1 MLVSYKKEVLTMN
14 IKKPVLKFND
24 DNLDLNFECDIT
36 NENPSLGAMDQQI
49 NDMKR
54 DIEEYD
60 KDIYRLTNHATI
72 LDYSLSVASGALAGF
87 LDVIFTKNLDLSNP
101 NSLVSGFASE
111 LTGNHISS
119 TEEAINVL
127 NNSLNGSLP
136 INNLELASC
145 ASLFGLIFSII
156 GALTGSKI
164 LFTKKGEVK
173 EEQVKP
179 IVGASLFSGI
189 FYGTVAWLCHLISSK
204 TPLSSNIPSGL
215 KTLVFDASS
224 SGLRLNGQDLY
235 QAINNNID
243 SSSLNAI
250 STGLNTLK
258 LLGSQ
263 ALVVGINEAV
273 VRAIFFVHAFFKE
286 IKQKNI
292 KSIKEIGKVDFK
304 KTIPF
309 NNRTVA
315 RMISVSLATMM
326 AIDICDASI
335 EAAMKSEGNK
345 TLFASNLAIR
355 INFVGVG
362 RIILA
367 LTTDLYMAKSLNKK
381 RNERILLVSDYTTLL
396 GRKIYCIQ
404 DDVWKECH
412 KASEVI
418 ESVKQ
423 VMNDTILM
431 ASSELDK
438 TKESLLNIEKT
449 ADDAF
454 KNNENLKNDIK
465 DILNWE

>member
-1 MLVSYKKEVLTMN
+1 MN
-14 IKKPVLKFND
+14 IKKPVLKYND
-24 DNLDLNFECDIT
+24 DDLDLNFECDIT
-36 NENPSLGAMDQQI
+36 NENPSFSAMDQQI

-60 KDIYRLTNHATI
+60 KDIYRLTSHATL
-72 LDYSLSVASGALAGF
+72 LDYSLSVASGILAGF
-87 LDVIFTKNLDLSNP
+87 LDIIFTKNLDLSSP
-101 NSLVSGFASE
+101 SSLINGVATEFSGE
-111 LTGNHISS
+111 PISS
-119 TEEAINVL
+119 TKEAINVL
-127 NNSLNGSLP
+127 NNGLNASSS
-136 INNLELASC
+136 INNLYLASQ
-145 ASLFGLIFSII
+145 ASLIGLVFSII

-164 LFTKKGEVK
+164 LYTKNDEVK
-173 EEQVKP
+173 VEHVKP
-179 IVGASLFSGI
+179 VIDASLFSGV
-189 FYGTVAWLCHLISSK
+189 FYGTIAWICHLISSK
-204 TPLSSNIPSGL
+204 TSLESNIPAGL
-215 KTLVFDASS
+215 KNLVFDATN
-224 SGLRLNGQDLY
+224 SGLKVKGNDLY

-273 VRAIFFVHAFFKE
+273 VRAVFFIREFFKE
-286 IKQKNI
+286 VKQKNI
-292 KSIKEIGKVDFK
+292 KSVKELGKVDFK
-304 KTIPF
+304 KTVPF
-309 NNRTVA
+309 NSRTVA

-335 EAAMKSEGNK
+335 EAAIKSDGNK
-345 TLFASNLAIR
+345 ALFASNLAIR
-355 INFVGVG
+355 INFIGVG

-367 LTTDLYMAKSLNKK
+367 VSTELYMAKSLKKK
-381 RNERILLVSDYTTLL
+381 RNERISLVSDYVTLL

-423 VMNDTILM
+423 VAADTILM

-438 TKESLLNIEKT
+438 TKESLENIEKT
-449 ADDAF
+449 VDDAF
-454 KNNENLKNDIK
+454 KKNENLKKDIK
-465 DILNWE
+465 DILDWE

>member
-1 MLVSYKKEVLTMN
+1 MN

-36 NENPSLGAMDQQI
+36 NENSSLGAMDQQI

-60 KDIYRLTNHATI
+60 KDINRLTNHATL

-87 LDVIFTKNLDLSNP
+87 LDIIFTKNLDLSNP
-101 NSLVSGFASE
+101 NSLVSGIASE
-111 LTGNHISS
+111 ISGES
-119 TEEAINVL
+119 VSSKEAINVL

-136 INNLELASC
+136 INNLELASQ
-145 ASLFGLIFSII
+145 ASLMGLVFSII

-164 LFTKKGEVK
+164 LYTKKDEVK
-173 EEQVKP
+173 VEYAKP
-179 IVGASLFSGI
+179 IVGASLFSGV
-189 FYGTVAWLCHLISSK
+189 FYGTIAWICHLISN
-204 TPLSSNIPSGL
+204 SSSLAPNIPSGL
-215 KTLVFDASS
+215 KNLVFDAKN
-224 SGLRLNGQDLY
+224 SGLKVKGEDLY
-235 QAINNNID
+235 QAINNKID

-250 STGLNTLK
+250 SNGLNALK
-258 LLGSQ
+258 LLGTQ

-273 VRAIFFVHAFFKE
+273 VRAVFFVHGFFKE
-286 IKQKNI
+286 VRQKNI

-315 RMISVSLATMM
+315 RMITVSLATMM

-335 EAAMKSEGNK
+335 ASAMKSEGNK

-367 LTTDLYMAKSLNKK
+367 LTTDLYMAKSLKKK
-381 RNERILLVSDYTTLL
+381 RNERISLVSDYITLL

-412 KASEVI
+412 KAAEVI
-418 ESVKQ
+418 ESVKK
-423 VMNDTILM
+423 VMTDTILM

-438 TKESLLNIEKT
+438 TKESLKNIET
-449 ADDAF
+449 SVDDAF
-454 KNNENLKNDIK
+454 KKNENLKKDIK

>member
-1 MLVSYKKEVLTMN
+1 MN
-14 IKKPVLKFND
+14 IKKPVLKYND
-24 DNLDLNFECDIT
+24 DDLDLNFECDIT
-36 NENPSLGAMDQQI
+36 NENPSFSAMDQQL

-60 KDIYRLTNHATI
+60 KDIYRLTSHATL
-72 LDYSLSVASGALAGF
+72 LDYSLSVASGTLAGF
-87 LDVIFTKNLDLSNP
+87 LDIIFTKNLDLSSP
-101 NSLVSGFASE
+101 SSLINGVATEFSGE
-111 LTGNHISS
+111 PISS
-119 TEEAINVL
+119 TKEAINVL
-127 NNSLNGSLP
+127 NNGLNASSS
-136 INNLELASC
+136 INNLYLASQ
-145 ASLFGLIFSII
+145 ASLIGLVFSII

-164 LFTKKGEVK
+164 LYTKNDEVK
-173 EEQVKP
+173 VEHVKP
-179 IVGASLFSGI
+179 VIDASLFSGV
-189 FYGTVAWLCHLISSK
+189 FYGTIAWICHLISSK
-204 TPLSSNIPSGL
+204 ASLEYNIPAGL
-215 KTLVFDASS
+215 KNLVFDATN
-224 SGLRLNGQDLY
+224 SGLKVKGNDLY

-273 VRAIFFVHAFFKE
+273 VRAVFFIREFFKE
-286 IKQKNI
+286 VKQKNI
-292 KSIKEIGKVDFK
+292 KSVKELGKVDFK
-304 KTIPF
+304 KTVPF
-309 NNRTVA
+309 NSRTVA

-335 EAAMKSEGNK
+335 EAAIKSDGNK
-345 TLFASNLAIR
+345 ALFASNLAIR
-355 INFVGVG
+355 INFIGVG

-367 LTTDLYMAKSLNKK
+367 VSTELYMAKSLKKK
-381 RNERILLVSDYTTLL
+381 RNERISLVSDYVTLL

-423 VMNDTILM
+423 VAADTILM

-438 TKESLLNIEKT
+438 TKESLENIGKT
-449 ADDAF
+449 VDDAF
-454 KNNENLKNDIK
+454 KKNENLKKDIK
-465 DILNWE
+465 DILDWE

>member
-1 MLVSYKKEVLTMN
+1 MN
-14 IKKPVLKFND
+14 IKKPVLKYND
-24 DNLDLNFECDIT
+24 DLDLNFECDIT
-36 NENPSLGAMDQQI
+36 NENPSFSAMDQQI

-60 KDIYRLTNHATI
+60 KDIYRLTSHATL
-72 LDYSLSVASGALAGF
+72 LDYSLSVASGTLAGF
-87 LDVIFTKNLDLSNP
+87 LDIIFTKNLDLSSP
-101 NSLVSGFASE
+101 SSLINGVATEFSGE
-111 LTGNHISS
+111 PISS
-119 TEEAINVL
+119 TKEAINVL
-127 NNSLNGSLP
+127 NNGLNASSS
-136 INNLELASC
+136 INNLYLASQ
-145 ASLFGLIFSII
+145 ASLIGLVFSII

-164 LFTKKGEVK
+164 LYTKNDEVK
-173 EEQVKP
+173 VEHVKP
-179 IVGASLFSGI
+179 VIDASLFSGV
-189 FYGTVAWLCHLISSK
+189 FYGTIAWICHLIASK
-204 TPLSSNIPSGL
+204 ASLESNIPVGL
-215 KTLVFDASS
+215 KNLVFDATN
-224 SGLRLNGQDLY
+224 SGLKVKGNDLY

-273 VRAIFFVHAFFKE
+273 VRAVFFIREFFKE
-286 IKQKNI
+286 VKQKNI
-292 KSIKEIGKVDFK
+292 KSVKELGKVDFK
-304 KTIPF
+304 KTVPF
-309 NNRTVA
+309 NSRTVA

-335 EAAMKSEGNK
+335 EAAIKSDGNK
-345 TLFASNLAIR
+345 ALFASNLAIR
-355 INFVGVG
+355 INFIGVG

-367 LTTDLYMAKSLNKK
+367 VSTELYMAKSLKKK
-381 RNERILLVSDYTTLL
+381 RNERISLVSDYVTLL

-423 VMNDTILM
+423 VAADTILM

-438 TKESLLNIEKT
+438 TKESLENIGKT
-449 ADDAF
+449 VDDAF
-454 KNNENLKNDIK
+454 KKNENLKKDIK
-465 DILNWE
+465 NILDWE

>member
-1 MLVSYKKEVLTMN
+1 MN
-14 IKKPVLKFND
+14 IKKPVLKYND
-24 DNLDLNFECDIT
+24 DLDLNFECDIT
-36 NENPSLGAMDQQI
+36 NENPSFSAMDQQI

-60 KDIYRLTNHATI
+60 KDIYRLTSHATL
-72 LDYSLSVASGALAGF
+72 LDYSLSVASGTLAGF
-87 LDVIFTKNLDLSNP
+87 LDIIFTKNLDLSSP
-101 NSLVSGFASE
+101 SSLINGVATEFSGE
-111 LTGNHISS
+111 PISS
-119 TEEAINVL
+119 TKEAINVL
-127 NNSLNGSLP
+127 NNGLNASSS
-136 INNLELASC
+136 INNLYLASQ
-145 ASLFGLIFSII
+145 ASLIGLVFSII

-164 LFTKKGEVK
+164 LYTKNDEVK
-173 EEQVKP
+173 VEHVKP
-179 IVGASLFSGI
+179 VIDASLFSGV
-189 FYGTVAWLCHLISSK
+189 FYGTIAWVCHLILSK
-204 TPLSSNIPSGL
+204 ASLESNIPAGL
-215 KTLVFDASS
+215 KNLVFDATN
-224 SGLRLNGQDLY
+224 SGLKVKGNDLY

-273 VRAIFFVHAFFKE
+273 VRAVFFIRDFFKE
-286 IKQKNI
+286 VKQKNI
-292 KSIKEIGKVDFK
+292 KSVKELGKVDFK
-304 KTIPF
+304 KTVPF
-309 NNRTVA
+309 NSRTVA

-335 EAAMKSEGNK
+335 EAAIKSDGNK
-345 TLFASNLAIR
+345 ALFASTLAIR
-355 INFVGVG
+355 INFIGVG

-367 LTTDLYMAKSLNKK
+367 VSTELYMAKSLKKK
-381 RNERILLVSDYTTLL
+381 RNERISLVSDYVTLL

-423 VMNDTILM
+423 VAADTILM

-438 TKESLLNIEKT
+438 TKESLENIEKT
-449 ADDAF
+449 VDDAF
-454 KNNENLKNDIK
+454 KKNENLKKDIK
-465 DILNWE
+465 DILDWE

>member
-1 MLVSYKKEVLTMN
+1 MN

-36 NENPSLGAMDQQI
+36 NENTSFGAMDQQI

-54 DIEEYD
+54 DIEQYD

-72 LDYSLSVASGALAGF
+72 LDYSLSVVSGALAGF
-87 LDVIFTKNLDLSNP
+87 LDIIFTKNLDLSNP

-119 TEEAINVL
+119 TKEAINVL
-127 NNSLNGSLP
+127 NNSLNASSS
-136 INNLELASC
+136 INNLELASQ
-145 ASLFGLIFSII
+145 ASLMGLVFSII

-164 LFTKKGEVK
+164 LYTKNDEVK
-173 EEQVKP
+173 IEYVKP
-179 IVGASLFSGI
+179 FVGASIFSGV
-189 FYGTVAWLCHLISSK
+189 FYGTIAWICHLICSSS
-204 TPLSSNIPSGL
+204 LASNIPFGL
-215 KTLVFDASS
+215 KNLVFDAKN
-224 SGLRLNGQDLY
+224 SGLKVNGEDLY

-273 VRAIFFVHAFFKE
+273 VRAIFFIHEFFKE

-326 AIDICDASI
+326 AIDICDASA
-335 EAAMKSEGNK
+335 EAAMKSEGSK
-345 TLFASNLAIR
+345 SLFASNLAIR

-367 LTTDLYMAKSLNKK
+367 LTTDLYMAKSLKKK
-381 RNERILLVSDYTTLL
+381 RNERISLVSDYITLL

-404 DDVWKECH
+404 DDVWKEYH

-423 VMNDTILM
+423 VMTDTILM

-438 TKESLLNIEKT
+438 TKKSLENIGQT
-449 ADDAF
+449 VDDAF

>member
-1 MLVSYKKEVLTMN
+1 MN
-14 IKKPVLKFND
+14 IKKPVLKYND
-24 DNLDLNFECDIT
+24 DDLDLNFECDIT
-36 NENPSLGAMDQQI
+36 NENPSFSAMDQQI

-60 KDIYRLTNHATI
+60 KDIYRLTSHATL
-72 LDYSLSVASGALAGF
+72 LDYSLSVASGTLAGF
-87 LDVIFTKNLDLSNP
+87 LDIIFTKNLDLSSP
-101 NSLVSGFASE
+101 SSLINGVATEFSGE
-111 LTGNHISS
+111 PISS
-119 TEEAINVL
+119 TKEAINVL
-127 NNSLNGSLP
+127 NNGLNASSS
-136 INNLELASC
+136 INNLYLASQ
-145 ASLFGLIFSII
+145 ASLIGLVFSII

-164 LFTKKGEVK
+164 LYTKNDEVK
-173 EEQVKP
+173 VEHVKP
-179 IVGASLFSGI
+179 VIDASLFSGV
-189 FYGTVAWLCHLISSK
+189 FYGTIAWICHLISSK
-204 TPLSSNIPSGL
+204 ASFESNIPAGL
-215 KTLVFDASS
+215 KNLVFDATN
-224 SGLRLNGQDLY
+224 SGLKVKGNDLY

-273 VRAIFFVHAFFKE
+273 VRAVFFIREFFKE
-286 IKQKNI
+286 VKQKNI
-292 KSIKEIGKVDFK
+292 KSVKELGKVDFK
-304 KTIPF
+304 KTVPF
-309 NNRTVA
+309 NSRTVA

-335 EAAMKSEGNK
+335 EAAIKSDGNK
-345 TLFASNLAIR
+345 ALFASNLAIR
-355 INFVGVG
+355 INFIGVG

-367 LTTDLYMAKSLNKK
+367 VSTELYMAKSLKKK
-381 RNERILLVSDYTTLL
+381 RNERISLVSDYVTLL

-423 VMNDTILM
+423 VAADTILM

-438 TKESLLNIEKT
+438 TKESLENIEKT
-449 ADDAF
+449 VDDAF
-454 KNNENLKNDIK
+454 KKNENLKKDIK
-465 DILNWE
+465 DILDWE

>member
-1 MLVSYKKEVLTMN
+1 MN

-24 DNLDLNFECDIT
+24 DDLDLNFECDIT
-36 NENPSLGAMDQQI
+36 NENSSFSAMDQQI

-60 KDIYRLTNHATI
+60 KDIYRLTSHATL
-72 LDYSLSVASGALAGF
+72 LDYSLSVASGTLAGF
-87 LDVIFTKNLDLSNP
+87 LDIIFTKNLDLSSP
-101 NSLVSGFASE
+101 GSLINGFATE
-111 LTGNHISS
+111 LSGEPISS
-119 TEEAINVL
+119 TKEAINVL
-127 NNSLNGSLP
+127 NNGLNASSS
-136 INNLELASC
+136 INNLCLASQ
-145 ASLFGLIFSII
+145 ASLMGLVFSII

-164 LFTKKGEVK
+164 LYTKNDEVK
-173 EEQVKP
+173 VEHVKP
-179 IVGASLFSGI
+179 VIDASLFSGV
-189 FYGTVAWLCHLISSK
+189 FYGTIAWICHLISSK
-204 TPLSSNIPSGL
+204 ASFESNIPAGL
-215 KTLVFDASS
+215 KNLVFDATN
-224 SGLRLNGQDLY
+224 SGLKVKGNDLY

-250 STGLNTLK
+250 SNGLNTLK

-273 VRAIFFVHAFFKE
+273 VRAVFFVREFFKE
-286 IKQKNI
+286 VKQKNI
-292 KSIKEIGKVDFK
+292 KSFKELGKVDFK
-304 KTIPF
+304 KTVPF

-335 EAAMKSEGNK
+335 EAAIKSDGNK
-345 TLFASNLAIR
+345 ALFASNLAIR

-367 LTTDLYMAKSLNKK
+367 VSTELYMAKSLKKK
-381 RNERILLVSDYTTLL
+381 RSERISLVSDYITLL

-412 KASEVI
+412 KAAEVI
-418 ESVKQ
+418 ESVKK
-423 VMNDTILM
+423 VMTDTILM

-438 TKESLLNIEKT
+438 TKESLENIGT
-449 ADDAF
+449 SADDAF
-454 KNNENLKNDIK
+454 KKNENLKKDIK
-465 DILNWE
+465 DILDWE

>member
-1 MLVSYKKEVLTMN
+1 MN
-14 IKKPVLKFND
+14 IKKPVLKYND
-24 DNLDLNFECDIT
+24 DDLDLNFECDIT
-36 NENPSLGAMDQQI
+36 NENPSFSAMDQQI

-60 KDIYRLTNHATI
+60 KDIYRLTSHATL
-72 LDYSLSVASGALAGF
+72 LDYSLSVASGILAGF
-87 LDVIFTKNLDLSNP
+87 LDIIFTKNLDLSSP
-101 NSLVSGFASE
+101 SSLINGVATEFSGE
-111 LTGNHISS
+111 PISS
-119 TEEAINVL
+119 TKEAINVL
-127 NNSLNGSLP
+127 NNGLNASSS
-136 INNLELASC
+136 INNLYLASQ
-145 ASLFGLIFSII
+145 ASLIGLVFSII

-164 LFTKKGEVK
+164 LYTKNDEVK
-173 EEQVKP
+173 VEHVKP
-179 IVGASLFSGI
+179 VIDASLFSGV
-189 FYGTVAWLCHLISSK
+189 FYGTIAWICHLISSK
-204 TPLSSNIPSGL
+204 ASLEANIPAGL
-215 KTLVFDASS
+215 KNLVFDATN
-224 SGLRLNGQDLY
+224 SGLKVKGNDLY

-273 VRAIFFVHAFFKE
+273 VRAVFFIREFFKE
-286 IKQKNI
+286 VKQKNI
-292 KSIKEIGKVDFK
+292 KSVKELGKVDFK
-304 KTIPF
+304 KTVPF
-309 NNRTVA
+309 NSRTVA

-335 EAAMKSEGNK
+335 EAAIKSDGNK
-345 TLFASNLAIR
+345 ALFASNLAIR
-355 INFVGVG
+355 INFIGVG

-367 LTTDLYMAKSLNKK
+367 ISTELYMAKSLKKK
-381 RNERILLVSDYTTLL
+381 RNERISLVSDYVTLL

-423 VMNDTILM
+423 VAADTILM

-438 TKESLLNIEKT
+438 TKESLENIEKT
-449 ADDAF
+449 VDDAF
-454 KNNENLKNDIK
+454 KKNENLKKDIK
-465 DILNWE
+465 DILDWE

>member
-1 MLVSYKKEVLTMN
+1 MN

-36 NENPSLGAMDQQI
+36 NENPSFGAMDQQI

-72 LDYSLSVASGALAGF
+72 LNYSLSVASGALAGF
-87 LDVIFTKNLDLSNP
+87 LDIIFTKNLDLSNP
-101 NSLVSGFASE
+101 NSLVSGIASE
-111 LTGNHISS
+111 ISGEPVSS
-119 TEEAINVL
+119 TKEAINVL
-127 NNSLNGSLP
+127 NNSLNASSS
-136 INNLELASC
+136 INNLELASQV
-145 ASLFGLIFSII
+145 SLMGLVFSII

-164 LFTKKGEVK
+164 LYTKKDEVK
-173 EEQVKP
+173 VEYAKP
-179 IVGASLFSGI
+179 VVGASLFSGV
-189 FYGTVAWLCHLISSK
+189 FYGTIAWICHLISNSSS
-204 TPLSSNIPSGL
+204 LSSNIPSGL
-215 KTLVFDASS
+215 KNLVFDATN
-224 SGLRLNGQDLY
+224 SGLKVKGVDLY
-235 QAINNNID
+235 QAINSNID

-250 STGLNTLK
+250 SNGLNALK

-273 VRAIFFVHAFFKE
+273 VRAIFFVHAFLKE
-286 IKQKNI
+286 VKQKNI

-326 AIDICDASI
+326 AIDICDASV
-335 EAAMKSEGNK
+335 EAAMKSEGSK
-345 TLFASNLAIR
+345 ALFASNLAIR

-367 LTTDLYMAKSLNKK
+367 LTTDLYMAKSLKKK
-381 RNERILLVSDYTTLL
+381 RNERISLVSDYITLL

-423 VMNDTILM
+423 VMTDTILM

-438 TKESLLNIEKT
+438 TKKSLENIEKT

-454 KNNENLKNDIK
+454 ENNKNLKKDIK
-465 DILNWE
+465 DILDWE

>member
-1 MLVSYKKEVLTMN
+1 MN
-14 IKKPVLKFND
+14 IKKPVLKYND
-24 DNLDLNFECDIT
+24 DDLDLNFECDIT
-36 NENPSLGAMDQQI
+36 NENPSFSAMDQQI

-60 KDIYRLTNHATI
+60 KDIYRLTSHATL
-72 LDYSLSVASGALAGF
+72 LDYSLSVASGTLAGF
-87 LDVIFTKNLDLSNP
+87 LDIIFTKNLDLSSP
-101 NSLVSGFASE
+101 SSLINGVATEFSGE
-111 LTGNHISS
+111 PISS
-119 TEEAINVL
+119 TKEAINVL
-127 NNSLNGSLP
+127 NNGLNASSS
-136 INNLELASC
+136 INNLYLASQ
-145 ASLFGLIFSII
+145 ASLIGLVFSII

-164 LFTKKGEVK
+164 LYTKNDEVK
-173 EEQVKP
+173 VEHVKP
-179 IVGASLFSGI
+179 VIDASLFSGV
-189 FYGTVAWLCHLISSK
+189 FYGTIAWICHLISSK
-204 TPLSSNIPSGL
+204 SSLESNIPAGL
-215 KTLVFDASS
+215 KNLVFDATN
-224 SGLRLNGQDLY
+224 SGLKVKGNDLY

-273 VRAIFFVHAFFKE
+273 VRAVFFIREFFKE
-286 IKQKNI
+286 VKQKNI
-292 KSIKEIGKVDFK
+292 KSVKELGKVDFK
-304 KTIPF
+304 KTVPF
-309 NNRTVA
+309 NSRTVA

-335 EAAMKSEGNK
+335 EAAIKSDGNK
-345 TLFASNLAIR
+345 ALFASNLAIR
-355 INFVGVG
+355 INFIGVG

-367 LTTDLYMAKSLNKK
+367 VSTELYMAKSLKKK
-381 RNERILLVSDYTTLL
+381 RSERISLVSDYVTLL

-423 VMNDTILM
+423 VAADTILM

-438 TKESLLNIEKT
+438 TKESLENIGKT
-449 ADDAF
+449 VDDAF
-454 KNNENLKNDIK
+454 KKNENLKKDIK
-465 DILNWE
+465 DILDWE